1 MSCYTDAICKYINSD
16 KAMFNRPPPPFIWN
30 LTEQNLKKSLFILL
44 TMFVNLFQLL
54 LTLLNLSSDQ
64 QANYVFDKI
73 YRWLV
78 FR

>member
-1 MSCYTDAICKYINSD
+1 
-16 KAMFNRPPPPFIWN
+16 
-30 LTEQNLKKSLFILL
+30 
-44 TMFVNLFQLL
+44 MFVNLFQLL